1 MGKKSPSGGL
11 VSSVKYSVSATTA
24 SWPGHCPTCGL
35 RWSRPHLYSL
45 HHRPPVLGFCSFG
58 FSHKA
63 LSVPK
68 FLETYLFQ
76 DSCLFF
82 TPHTHCATHTKHR
95 RHTFP
100 TPTKPDAVER
110 RWASSGIEKENVRE
124 KSELTADRGLQW
136 CEQKWSFKLGAPCAE
151 MWVEAST
158 EAPTEPPTKA
168 PTELCG
174 LGTTTGNS
182 AAEDS
187 FTSKKGIQTREMQRG
202 CCFECWR
209 TRSIKHKNEKYY
221 IKKAHR
227 EEQLCD
233 NSWNCLGHVDWPSL
247 NAKTEPAPD
256 TAGSRRGLQ
265 PAGSRG

>member
-1 MGKKSPSGGL
+1 MCLWQFHLQACRKLALLITRIASFSFFHPSTEISSGL
-11 VSSVKYSVSATTA
+11 WAHSSAVASNAHSTIAMSSDIPKACILPKLNRTPTRRGVNLKVAWFIFTLINVFMALWARKAPLAALLASVSATTA

-110 RWASSGIEKENVRE
+110 RWASSG
-124 KSELTADRGLQW
+124 
-136 CEQKWSFKLGAPCAE
+136 
-151 MWVEAST
+151 
-158 EAPTEPPTKA
+158 
-168 PTELCG
+168 
-174 LGTTTGNS
+174 
-182 AAEDS
+182 
-187 FTSKKGIQTREMQRG
+187 
-202 CCFECWR
+202 
-209 TRSIKHKNEKYY
+209 
-221 IKKAHR
+221 
-227 EEQLCD
+227 
-233 NSWNCLGHVDWPSL
+233 
-247 NAKTEPAPD
+247 PAV
-256 TAGSRRGLQ
+256 G
-265 PAGSRG
+265 